1 MSNILIIKHG
11 SLGDIAQAS
20 GAIQDISENHKNDQ
34 IYMLTTKAYFDLFKK
49 NPFIYDVI
57 LDKISILE
65 IKQEKIKD
73 HEKLKFIKNEH
84 AILKKQLENNVK
96 TDQKLNDLFQSLKEI
111 NAKLWIIEDDKRQC
125 EKEKDFGEKF
135 IKLSR
140 DVHFFNDNR
149 AKIKLE
155 INNYTGS
162 IIKEIKEYTS
172 Y

>member
-1 MSNILIIKHG
+1 MNKIIIEVSIG
-11 SLGDIAQAS
+11 EL
-20 GAIQDISENHKNDQ
+20 
-34 IYMLTTKAYFDLFKK
+34 
-49 NPFIYDVI
+49 

-73 HEKLKFIKNEH
+73 LEKLKFIKNEH
-84 AILKKQLENNVK
+84 FILNKELNDNVRIDEKVKQLFE
-96 TDQKLNDLFQSLKEI
+96 SLKEI
-111 NAKLWIIEDDKRQC
+111 NRKLWIIEDGKRQC
-125 EKEKDFGEKF
+125 EKDKNFGEIF

-140 DVHFFNDNR
+140 DVHFLNDKR

-162 IIKEIKEYTS
+162 NIKEIKEYTN